1 MSGQAVSTTSA
12 PRLSPNPLL
21 LTPSTPVDIALQLYR
36 TNYTNYRATGNPA
49 YKTAYENAQRWLDL
63 HVANLQSQ
71 VETNSQTIGRFVQ
84 DYSTANPDLIKMR
97 DSMKAIQVDGPR
109 LQDEYTRTQRVMKE
123 EPADPIP
130 YTKLGIAVALIGAV
144 GIASTF

>member
-1 MSGQAVSTTSA
+1 MASSVET
-12 PRLSPNPLL
+12 
-21 LTPSTPVDIALQLYR
+21 ALQLYR

-49 YKTAYENAQRWLDL
+49 FKTAYENAQRWLDL
-63 HVANLQSQ
+63 HVANLQAQ

-109 LQDEYTRTQRVMKE
+109 LQDEYTRTRRAVKE
-123 EPADPIP
+123 EPSDPIP
-130 YTKLGIAVALIGAV
+130 YMKLGLAAALIGAV